1 MSYDKKFKERVL
13 TLVDAGY
20 KQEYIRK
27 MFNLGA
33 NTITQWKNLRKET
46 GSLEK
51 KPVERRWRKID
62 PEKLKTDIE
71 VFPDDFHKERAERF
85 ECSESGIKKALR
97 KNKIKRKKNKND
109 KNLG

>member
-13 TLVDAGY
+13 ALIDAGY

-33 NTITQWKNLRKET
+33 NTITQWKKLRIET
-46 GSLEK
+46 GGLEK
-51 KPVERRWRKID
+51 KPLERRWRKID

-71 VFPDDFHKERAERF
+71 AYPNAFHKERAERF

-97 KNKIKRKKNKND
+97 KNKIKKKRKPAAEKIF
-109 KNLG
+109 